1 MFGELVLVVREEFPD
16 NAFVLFPAGFD
27 EVLQSGG
34 QFLQRHVHVVGVG
47 QPEVAED
54 FPEIGLLQ
62 TVFRRQ
68 ITVEGIYAAD
78 QQERVRVSL
87 VPAAHFLYGLVLH
100 AQGQTKTAC
109 YLQSLC
115 TGGYQITYLVFL
127 FVHLARISLQ
137 NYKKYLIYTN
147 NLA

>member
-1 MFGELVLVVREEFPD
+1 MVNNSQKRI
-16 NAFVLFPAGFD
+16 
-27 EVLQSGG
+27 
-34 QFLQRHVHVVGVG
+34 GVN
-47 QPEVAED
+47 
-54 FPEIGLLQ
+54 
-62 TVFRRQ
+62 TVF
-68 ITVEGIYAAD
+68 
-78 QQERVRVSL
+78 
-87 VPAAHFLYGLVLH
+87 AAHFLYGLILH

-147 NLA
+147 YLA